1 MFGPEFDSHE
11 YASNVTLQ
19 TASAKIFGKKVVASA
34 FLNAK
39 QRPDIVTLADATC
52 SIVGTEAFDPLDQHL
67 TRIQDVLII
76 ELKKGKAVIGRDE
89 MNQADGY
96 VQDFLGSGAMDGTP
110 ILRAFVVGYEI
121 APKTIREKE
130 IKEDGVLRGKV
141 LATTYGQLTRSAN
154 RRLFRLR
161 EKIPTRYEEVSG
173 AEMMARVMMTP
184 SQSGIALPLQ
194 NEPAP
199 S

>member
-1 MFGPEFDSHE
+1 
-11 YASNVTLQ
+11 
-19 TASAKIFGKKVVASA
+19 
-34 FLNAK
+34 
-39 QRPDIVTLADATC
+39 
-52 SIVGTEAFDPLDQHL
+52 
-67 TRIQDVLII
+67 
-76 ELKKGKAVIGRDE
+76 
-89 MNQADGY
+89 
-96 VQDFLGSGAMDGTP
+96 MDGTP

-161 EKIPTRYEEVSG
+161 ERIPTRYEEVSG

-184 SQSGIALPLQ
+184 SQSGIALPQ
-194 NEPAP
+194 QIEPSPA
-199 S
+199 